1 MLQDIINAITIYHVL
16 AVVFIIV
23 LILLYIYNK
32 QGPQNIDVLPSMT
45 TLSKKKDIVMPDVT
59 QSTLLGSGSS
69 TVMGFFNLQMGN
81 RTQTYG
87 NNFVP
92 MLFVDNNWWLE
103 IANGSNGGNAVARL
117 RVATNK
123 SQPEII
129 ELPPIPYQK
138 WVFIA
143 ILRDG
148 RRFDV
153 IYDNRIAASSLL
165 EHYPVVITSSLS
177 IGNDIGLN
185 GKVAHVII
193 NSSRLSP
200 DEVERQRKI
209 YVTTNNEVVEDN
221 SIIASLPTITLAAE
235 CPPGLPCDNVT
246 KPPLNKMYKWKT
258 PYA

>member
-1 MLQDIINAITIYHVL
+1 MLQDIINAITIYHVIGI
-16 AVVFIIV
+16 VFVIV
-23 LILLYIYNK
+23 IILLYIYQNK
-32 QGPQNIDVLPSMT
+32 GAQNTDVLPTMT
-45 TLSKKKDIVMPDVT
+45 PLSKKKDIVMPDVT
-59 QSTLLGSGSS
+59 RSTLLGSGSS

-103 IANGSNGGNAVARL
+103 IANGSNGGNAPARL
-117 RVATNK
+117 RVATN
-123 SQPEII
+123 STNPEII
-129 ELPPIPYQK
+129 ELPSIPYQK

-148 RRFDV
+148 RRYDI
-153 IYDNRIAASSLL
+153 IYDNRIVASSLL
-165 EHYPVVITSSLS
+165 EDYPVLITNSLS

-185 GKVAHVII
+185 GKVIHVMI
-193 NSSRLSP
+193 NPSRLSP
-200 DEVERQRKI
+200 DDVERERTI
-209 YVTTNNEVVEDN
+209 YINTNNDILEDN
-221 SIIASLPTITLAAE
+221 TVIATLPTITLAAK

-246 KPPLNKMYKWKT
+246 KPPMNKMYEWTT